1 MNIEEY
7 ISSGILEAYAL
18 GELSANE
25 KAEVEKNLA
34 QYPAL
39 KNELTLIEET
49 QEKLL
54 QKIAVRPRPSV
65 KESIFDK
72 IDAKNSMAKVVQ
84 LPPANS
90 QITLWKYAAA
100 ASVVVALMTSYL
112 AYNYY
117 GRWRSSEDNLS
128 NLMAQNQ
135 RMAQDYNTV
144 NQRLDKIESDFE
156 IIDNPAFSK
165 VVMKGTPNAPEAVAY
180 VYWNQ
185 NSNEVYLSVQSM
197 KALSEENQ
205 YQLWAIVDGKPVDA
219 GVFDS
224 TIAGLIKMKDL
235 SGAAAFAVTIEPR
248 GGKPTPSLETMQVVG
263 NVIKG

>member
-1 MNIEEY
+1 
-7 ISSGILEAYAL
+7 
-18 GELSANE
+18 
-25 KAEVEKNLA
+25 
-34 QYPAL
+34 
-39 KNELTLIEET
+39 LIEEA

-54 QKIAVRPRPSV
+54 QKAAVSPRSSV
-65 KESIFDK
+65 RENLFNK
-72 IDAKNSMAKVVQ
+72 IDSKIPVAKTVQ
-84 LPPANS
+84 LSSTNS
-90 QITLWKYAAA
+90 SITFWKYAAA
-100 ASVVVALMTSYL
+100 ASVALAVLTSYL

-117 GRWRSSEDNLS
+117 GRWRSSENNLN
-128 NLMAQNQ
+128 NLIAQNQ

-144 NQRLDKIESDFE
+144 NQRLDKIENDIK

-185 NSNEVYLSVQSM
+185 TSKEVYLSVQSM
-197 KALSEENQ
+197 KALSQENQ

-224 TIAGLIKMKDL
+224 TVAGLLKMKDL
-235 SGAAAFAVTIEPR
+235 SGAAAFAVTVEPR
-248 GGKPTPSLETMQVVG
+248 GGKSTPSLETMQVIG